1 VYKDILERLKDKKYA
16 KPIIAILF
24 ITSIVLIYRG
34 REEPLNVLAPIPVE
48 VAMAEVQDLP
58 IYLSS
63 LGTVTPEF
71 SADIKA
77 QISGKL
83 TKVAFQDGQNVKK
96 GDLIAEI
103 DSRSY
108 RAQLTQY
115 EGQLLR
121 DQALLDNAKLDL
133 KRYQDLWKENS
144 VSKQVLDTQ
153 MALVRQYE
161 GVVQLDQGL
170 VDNAKVNLSY
180 CLITAPFDGKIGL
193 RSVSEGSLV
202 QAGDASPIAII
213 NVFDP
218 ISITFSIPESQ
229 LSELLHTKDLQVDI
243 YDQEQKEIISSGV
256 LMAIDNQIDVATG
269 TVKLKA
275 EFKNSDSKL
284 FPNEFV
290 NVRLKVKTLHKAIT
304 LPVAA
309 VQYSPDGA
317 FIYLVKGDKVEVV
330 KVKVIHV
337 SEGRAVISEGVTTN
351 QMVVISGV
359 DKLRDGVRI
368 SLPASRL

>member
-1 VYKDILERLKDKKYA
+1 MYKDILERLKDKKYA